1 MNAQPIL
8 YECLSKLFYIMFSIG
23 YVPNQFGKGI
33 LIPIQ
38 KDTSIK
44 GVQKV
49 DNFRGITLSPI
60 ISKVFE
66 HCILFSFGKYLKSND
81 RQFGFKE
88 NLGCTNAIFCVCKII
103 DYFIENDSTVNMCC
117 LDVSKAFDRVNHNCL
132 FYKLLKMSVPWCV
145 IHILLNW
152 YSKLFSR
159 VKWGAL
165 SSEDIKIYIV
175 ALGNVMYYHRYYS
188 VHM

>member
-1 MNAQPIL
+1 MNAHPIL
-8 YECLSKLFYIMFSIG
+8 YECLSKLFYIMFSLG

-88 NLGCTNAIFCVCKII
+88 NLGCTNAIFCVRNVI

-117 LDVSKAFDRVNHNCL
+117 LDVSKAFDD
-132 FYKLLKMSVPWCV
+132 S
-145 IHILLNW
+145 I
-152 YSKLFSR
+152 
-159 VKWGAL
+159 AL
-165 SSEDIKIYIV
+165 IAIV
-175 ALGNVMYYHRYYS
+175 YFTNF
-188 VHM
+188 